1 MTEFDKNLW
10 QWEKMT
16 ADVTYVF
23 LTGYIVGFENLA
35 GTHLSAELLQL

>member
-16 ADVTYVF
+16 ADVTYLF
-23 LTGYIVGFENLA
+23 LTGYIVGLA